1 MGDFNLKKYQNH
13 GLQVEFLT
21 FFVTSNMLVSLPIF
35 LVLQK
40 VKRHVGIDFFS
51 CSISFF
57 PSLFSSTYYLSQ
69 INSLLVFQGI
79 ETTHVVCY
87 HS

>member
-13 GLQVEFLT
+13 GLKVELLT
-21 FFVTSNMLVSLPIF
+21 FFVSSSMLVSLPIF

-40 VKRHVGIDFFS
+40 VKAAHWNRLFS

-69 INSLLVFQGI
+69 INTLLVFQAI
-79 ETTHVVCY
+79 ETIPVVCY
-87 HS
+87 HR